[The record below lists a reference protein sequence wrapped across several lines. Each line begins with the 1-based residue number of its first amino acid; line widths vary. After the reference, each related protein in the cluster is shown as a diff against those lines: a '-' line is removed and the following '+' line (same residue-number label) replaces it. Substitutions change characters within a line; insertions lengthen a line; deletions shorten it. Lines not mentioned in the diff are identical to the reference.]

1 MLESRHPAT
10 PADPMA
16 PPLQQLF
23 EFSQDL
29 QHPRVLW
36 QVGVIAIAVLLAW
49 LPALLLERRLKR
61 AHAAGAA
68 NLGQQALL
76 AMAFPLVALALV
88 LVGRTALHSWHGG
101 TAVLNLAVVLL
112 TTLAILRFALLLV
125 RQVFPPSALLHGLT
139 RVIAWTVW
147 LGFALYFTGLAPE
160 VLDVL
165 EEAQLAVGRQHIS
178 LLLILQATLSV
189 ITAVLIALWLGRY
202 VETRLMAAESVQ
214 VSLRVMLTKL
224 AKALF
229 VLLAVLIALPAV
241 GIDITALSV
250 FGGMLGVGI
259 GFGLQK
265 IASNYVSGFI
275 ILMDRSVS
283 IGDVVSIEQHT
294 GRVTRMTAR
303 YVVVRNP
310 AGTEALIPNERLIGE
325 AVINYTYTDR
335 RVHVPVAVQV
345 AYEADMDAA
354 ARLLEEIGRA
364 HPRVLA
370 EPTPRVLVKDLA
382 DSGVNLELGVW
393 IDDPEDG
400 MANVRSD
407 LYFEI
412 LRRFAA
418 AAIEIPYPQRE
429 LRMRPVATLP
439 AEKAFG
445 TTA

>member
-1 MLESRHPAT
+1 MT
-10 PADPMA
+10 

-23 EFSQDL
+23 EFAQDL

-36 QVGVIAIAVLLAW
+36 QAGVIAIALLVAG
-49 LPALLLERRLKR
+49 LPTLLLERRLKR
-61 AHAAGAA
+61 AQAAGAA

-88 LVGRTALHSWHGG
+88 LLGRSALHGWLDR
-101 TAVLNLAVVLL
+101 TAVLNLAVALL
-112 TTLAILRFALLLV
+112 TTLAILRFALVLV
-125 RQVFPPSALLHGLT
+125 RQVFPHSALLHGLT
-139 RVIAWTVW
+139 RGIAWTVW
-147 LGFALYFTGLAPE
+147 LSFALYFTGLAPE
-160 VLDVL
+160 VLAVL
-165 EEAQLAVGRQHIS
+165 EQAQFAVGRQHIS
-178 LLLILQATLSV
+178 VLLILQAMLSV
-189 ITAVLIALWLGRY
+189 VTAVLIALWLGRY
-202 VETRLMAAESVQ
+202 IETLLMAAESVQ

-283 IGDVVSIEQHT
+283 IGDVVSIEAHT

-345 AYEADMDAA
+345 AYDTDMDAA
-354 ARLLEEIGRA
+354 ARLLEDIARA
-364 HPRVLA
+364 HPRVLG
-370 EPTPRVLVKDLA
+370 EPAPRVLVRELG
-382 DSGVNLELGVW
+382 DSGVHLELGVW

-407 LYFEI
+407 LYFEV

-418 AAIEIPYPQRE
+418 EGIEIPYPQRE
-429 LRMRPVATLP
+429 LRMRPVPTAKE
-439 AEKAFG
+439 EKAFG